1 MNDLSRIR
9 LKALRKEKLKTQ
21 EDMSKVLGVTRSTYT
36 NYENGYINPP
46 SATIEALAKYF
57 NVSIDYLLGKTNFT
71 THEEQ
76 KEAPND
82 ILDISKQLNMMLD
95 YLNDNSAA
103 LTLDGEPLDQDSR
116 ELLISSLENS
126 LKVAKKLNGK
136 GWYSLEAKDIIE
148 KYNSRNPYEIA
159 RKENIIVVFEPLG
172 NIYGYYNNVL
182 GIRFIH
188 INENVQEHLQRD
200 IVECL
205 LYPALN
211 NKEKIQFITRKD
223 IEQHEW
229 QICNVP

>member
-1 MNDLSRIR
+1 MNELFRIR
-9 LKALRKEKLKTQ
+9 LKALRKENLKTQ
-21 EDMSKVLGVTRSTYT
+21 EEMAKILGINRSTFAE
-36 NYENGYINPP
+36 YERGKIVP
-46 SATIEALAKYF
+46 SVGMLEAISKYF
-57 NVSIDYLLGKTNFT
+57 NVSTDYLMGKTNFT
-71 THEEQ
+71 TQEER

-82 ILDISKQLNMMLD
+82 ILDISKQLNLMLD
-95 YLNDNSAA
+95 NLHDNSAA
-103 LTLDGEPLDQDSR
+103 LTLDGEPLDADSR

-148 KYNSRNPYEIA
+148 KYNTRNPYEIA

-172 NIYGYYNNVL
+172 NIYGYYNIVL
-182 GIRFIH
+182 GVRFIH
-188 INENVQEHLQRD
+188 INEDVPEHFQRD
-200 IVECL
+200 IVSRL

-211 NKEKIQFITRKD
+211 SKEEIQFITRKD

>member
-1 MNDLSRIR
+1 MNELFRIR
-9 LKALRKEKLKTQ
+9 LKALRKENLKTQ
-21 EDMSKVLGVTRSTYT
+21 EDMSQILDIARSTYAQ
-36 NYENGYINPP
+36 YERGAINPP
-46 SATIEALAKYF
+46 TQIVEAIAKYF

-136 GWYSLEAKDIIE
+136 G
-148 KYNSRNPYEIA
+148 
-159 RKENIIVVFEPLG
+159 
-172 NIYGYYNNVL
+172 
-182 GIRFIH
+182 
-188 INENVQEHLQRD
+188 
-200 IVECL
+200 
-205 LYPALN
+205 
-211 NKEKIQFITRKD
+211 
-223 IEQHEW
+223 
-229 QICNVP
+229 